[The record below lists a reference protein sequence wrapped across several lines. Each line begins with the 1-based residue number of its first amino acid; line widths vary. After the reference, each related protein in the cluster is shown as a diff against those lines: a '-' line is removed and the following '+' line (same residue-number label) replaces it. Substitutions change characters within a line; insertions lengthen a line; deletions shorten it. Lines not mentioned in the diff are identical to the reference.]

1 MILII
6 GEKPSVAKAI
16 CPVVGAKSKKDGY
29 IEGNG
34 YIVSWFV
41 GHMVGL
47 RFPNEYKEHE
57 DWSGTWSFSQL
68 PMFPE
73 KWEFAVQKK
82 TKSQFDIVKGLM
94 LDDRVNEIICAT
106 DADREGECIFRY
118 VYNIIGCKKAVKRL
132 WVSSLEESAIQS
144 GLQHMKPM
152 SAYDSLYAAGYCRVR
167 ADWLIGMNLSRLF
180 TVRFSNQKALN
191 IGRVKTPTLSMI
203 VERDDAVKNFVKQK
217 YFTVDLDCGSFTAAS
232 ERVDDEKQ
240 ADTIIS
246 KCYGMTAVVSDVK
259 KDLKT
264 VNPPKLFDLT
274 SLQREANK
282 KYGYTAQQTLTY
294 LQSLYEKK
302 LATYPR
308 TDSQYLTEDMEQSTL
323 EVIQCIGEV
332 MPFGV
337 VDMPNLSRSINNKK
351 VTGHHA
357 IIPTSRIKSEKIDDL
372 PTGEKNILSL
382 ISLRLLC
389 AVSEPHKY
397 ESVKIIVTCE
407 GSIFTASGR
416 TIVDMGW
423 KSIDAKIE
431 NSDKS
436 EQGQDES
443 QLPDIEKGMTFE
455 KVPAK
460 KSVHFTSPPKSFT
473 EDTLLSAM
481 EHASA
486 ADFDENAEKKG
497 IGTPATRAVVIEEL
511 VAHKYVKREG
521 KKVIATEDGNK
532 LISLLPDKIKSAKLT
547 ADWES
552 DFLEIE
558 QGKKNADDF
567 ILEIQKYISEL
578 CDEYGSVDD
587 KVSFV
592 DQKESSA
599 GAIGA
604 CPKCGKEI
612 KSGKFGFY
620 CTGKCGMNT
629 SAVFGKKLTESQ
641 LTKLL
646 SGKSISFTSNGY
658 ETTVYPEV
666 SEREYNG
673 KTYYSWKSSGK
684 KKDG

>member
-1 MILII
+1 
-6 GEKPSVAKAI
+6 
-16 CPVVGAKSKKDGY
+16 
-29 IEGNG
+29 
-34 YIVSWFV
+34 
-41 GHMVGL
+41 
-47 RFPNEYKEHE
+47 
-57 DWSGTWSFSQL
+57 
-68 PMFPE
+68 
-73 KWEFAVQKK
+73 
-82 TKSQFDIVKGLM
+82 
-94 LDDRVNEIICAT
+94 
-106 DADREGECIFRY
+106 
-118 VYNIIGCKKAVKRL
+118 
-132 WVSSLEESAIQS
+132 
-144 GLQHMKPM
+144 
-152 SAYDSLYAAGYCRVR
+152 
-167 ADWLIGMNLSRLF
+167 
-180 TVRFSNQKALN
+180 
-191 IGRVKTPTLSMI
+191 
-203 VERDDAVKNFVKQK
+203 
-217 YFTVDLDCGSFTAAS
+217 
-232 ERVDDEKQ
+232 
-240 ADTIIS
+240 
-246 KCYGMTAVVSDVK
+246 MTAVVSDVK

-407 GSIFTASGR
+407 GNIFTASGR

-473 EDTLLSAM
+473 DVICYER
-481 EHASA
+481 
-486 ADFDENAEKKG
+486 G
-497 IGTPATRAVVIEEL
+497 IRNRP
-511 VAHKYVKREG
+511 
-521 KKVIATEDGNK
+521 
-532 LISLLPDKIKSAKLT
+532 
-547 ADWES
+547 
-552 DFLEIE
+552 
-558 QGKKNADDF
+558 
-567 ILEIQKYISEL
+567 
-578 CDEYGSVDD
+578 
-587 KVSFV
+587 
-592 DQKESSA
+592 
-599 GAIGA
+599 
-604 CPKCGKEI
+604 
-612 KSGKFGFY
+612 
-620 CTGKCGMNT
+620 
-629 SAVFGKKLTESQ
+629 
-641 LTKLL
+641 
-646 SGKSISFTSNGY
+646 
-658 ETTVYPEV
+658 
-666 SEREYNG
+666 
-673 KTYYSWKSSGK
+673 
-684 KKDG
+684 